1 MESVSDKTLGL
12 WRNEESLNTGLQ
24 AYDRLEKDLESVEIA
39 DKTLV
44 YNRELI
50 RMLQAENT
58 LLCSVWRLEWPE

>member
-1 MESVSDKTLGL
+1 MFPIRL
-12 WRNEESLNTGLQ
+12 WGFGRNEESLNTGLQ

-58 LLCSVWRLEWPE
+58 LLCSRVASGMAHE